1 MKATIQTLTIAALI
15 SVSPSLA
22 FAQAIA
28 DNMTCSEAVSYYER
42 NGRIYKRN
50 GKDVIPIYNGV
61 PVSKCRALHCNWG
74 YMKQGYSLKTKDKRR
89 CTISYRCVESGGWDR

>member
-1 MKATIQTLTIAALI
+1 MHPVVVAILFLALLPI
-15 SVSPSLA
+15 DRA

-28 DNMTCSEAVSYYER
+28 DNMTCAEAVNYYER

-61 PVSKCRALHCNWG
+61 PVSKRKALHCNWG
-74 YMKQGYSLKTKDKRR
+74 YIEQGYSLRTKDKRR
-89 CTISYRCVESGGWDR
+89 CTVSYRCVESGGWDR